1 MTISIADNS
10 PRISYTVGQGVTQTS
25 FTVPFEFFNN
35 TDLNVYVDG
44 TLKTITSHYTV
55 SGGDGST
62 GTISMS
68 VTGGSGGSTVVITR
82 DIALE
87 RTTDF
92 PVSGA
97 FNIVALNTELDRL
110 VAIAADLEDQANR
123 ALQLTD
129 FDAAVSLVL
138 PEVDTRKGKT
148 LAFNASTGAVEAGPS
163 ISDTQTVSAA
173 SADIALLADIQDGTT
188 ATNAITTVASNNA
201 NVTTVAG
208 ISSNVTTVAGNN
220 SNVTTVAGSISNVNT
235 VASNISSVNS
245 VATNIASV
253 VSVANDLAE
262 TVSEI
267 ETVAN
272 DLNESTSEIDTV
284 AQNIANVNTVGT
296 GISNVNTVASGI
308 SNINTV
314 AGIDANVT
322 TVAGISSNVST
333 VAGISSD
340 VTAVAGDATDIGTV
354 ATNIS
359 NVNAVGSN
367 ISNVNS
373 VASNASNIN
382 AVAADATD
390 IGTVAT
396 DISNVNTVAGISSNI
411 STVAGISSN
420 VTTVA
425 GISANVTTVAG
436 DTTNIAT
443 IATNLSGTDTIGTVA
458 GSITNVNNVGGSI
471 SNVNT
476 VANNLTS
483 VNAFG
488 NQYVISASAPS
499 SPNEGLLWF
508 DTTTDTMKVYNGS
521 SFQNAGSSVN
531 GTTNRVNYV
540 VGSSSGSYNGSTTV
554 FPATYDVGFLDVYL
568 NGVRLDPADFTATN
582 GSSVTLGSAATNG
595 DTVGIVGYGTFEL
608 ADHYNKTNSDARYAQ
623 LSGATFTGDISG
635 TNATLSGY
643 LRGPS
648 SFTIDP
654 ATHGDNTGTV
664 VIAGNLQV
672 DGTTTTINSTTLTV
686 DDKNIVIASGA
697 ADAAAANGS
706 GITVDGASATILYQS
721 SGDKWQFNKPIS
733 FANWTITESGGSLY
747 FATGG
752 TNKMKL
758 DASGNL
764 DVVGSVNSNATI
776 S

>member
-10 PRISYTVGQGVTQTS
+10 PRVSYTVGQGSTQTS

-35 TDLNVYVDG
+35 TDLNVFVDG
-44 TLKTITSHYTV
+44 TLKTITTHYTV

-62 GTISMS
+62 GSVSIS
-68 VTGGSGGSTVVITR
+68 VTGITGGSTVVITR

-97 FNIVALNTELDRL
+97 FNIVALNTELDRI
-110 VAIAADLEDQANR
+110 VAIAADLEDKASR

-138 PEVDTRKGKT
+138 PTVDTRKGKT

-163 ISDTQTVSAA
+163 ISDVQTVSAA
-173 SADIALLADIQDGTT
+173 STDIALLADIQDGTT
-188 ATNAITTVASNNA
+188 ATNAITIAASNNA
-201 NVTTVAG
+201 NIASVGAISTNVTTVAG
-208 ISSNVTTVAGNN
+208 IASNVTTVAGIA
-220 SNVTTVAGSISNVNT
+220 SNVTTVAGDTTHIQALGPISSNITTVAGAVTNVNT
-235 VASNISSVNS
+235 VATNIASVNS

-253 VSVANDLAE
+253 VAVASDLAE

-272 DLNESTSEIDTV
+272 DLAESTSEIDTV
-284 AQNIANVNTVGT
+284 ATNIANVNAVGNNIANVNTV
-296 GISNVNTVASGI
+296 
-308 SNINTV
+308 
-314 AGIDANVT
+314 
-322 TVAGISSNVST
+322 
-333 VAGISSD
+333 
-340 VTAVAGDATDIGTV
+340 
-354 ATNIS
+354 
-359 NVNAVGSN
+359 
-367 ISNVNS
+367 
-373 VASNASNIN
+373 ASNNSNIN

-390 IGTVAT
+390 IGTVASN
-396 DISNVNTVAGISSNI
+396 ISNVNAVGGVSANVTTVAGI
-411 STVAGISSN
+411 ASN

-436 DTTNIAT
+436 ATTNINTVAT
-443 IATNLSGTDTIGTVA
+443 DISGTNNIGTVA
-458 GSITNVNNVGGSI
+458 GAIANVNNTGGSI
-471 SNVNT
+471 ANVNI

-488 NQYVISASAPS
+488 NQYVISGSTPS
-499 SPNEGLLWF
+499 SPSEGLLWF
-508 DTTTDTMKVYNGS
+508 DTSSDTMKVYNGS

-531 GTTNRVNYV
+531 GTTNRSNYV
-540 VGSSSGSYNGSTTV
+540 VGTNSGSYNGSTTI
-554 FPATYDVGFLDVYL
+554 FPATYDAGFLDVFL

-582 GSSVTLGSAATNG
+582 GTSVTLDTAATSG
-595 DTVGIVGYGTFEL
+595 DTLSVVGYGTFVL
-608 ADHYNKTNSDARYAQ
+608 ADHYSKTQADARYAQ
-623 LSGATFTGDISG
+623 LSGATFTGDVSG

-643 LRGPS
+643 LRGPA

-654 ATHGDNTGTV
+654 AAHGDNTGTV

-686 DDKNIVIASGA
+686 DDKNIVVASGA
-697 ADAAAANGS
+697 ADAAAANGA
-706 GITVDGASATILYQS
+706 GLTVDGASATILYQS
-721 SGDKWQFNKPIS
+721 SGDKFLFNKPIGLGG
-733 FANWTITESGGSLY
+733 WTITETGGSLY

-752 TNKMKL
+752 VNKMKL

-764 DVVGSVNSNATI
+764 DVVGNVNTNATI

>member
-10 PRISYTVGQGVTQTS
+10 PRVSYTVGQGSTQTS

-35 TDLNVYVDG
+35 TDLNVFVDG
-44 TLKTITSHYTV
+44 TLKTITTHYTV

-62 GTISMS
+62 GSVSIS
-68 VTGGSGGSTVVITR
+68 VTGITGGSTVVITR

-97 FNIVALNTELDRL
+97 FNIVALNTELDRI
-110 VAIAADLEDQANR
+110 VAIAADLEDKASR

-138 PEVDTRKGKT
+138 PTVDTRKGKT

-163 ISDTQTVSAA
+163 ISDVQTVSAA
-173 SADIALLADIQDGTT
+173 STDIALLADIQDGTT
-188 ATNAITTVASNNA
+188 ATNAITIAASNNA
-201 NVTTVAG
+201 NIASVGAISTNVTTVAG
-208 ISSNVTTVAGNN
+208 IASNVTTVAGIA
-220 SNVTTVAGSISNVNT
+220 SNVTTVAGDTTHIQALGPISSNITTVAGAVTNVNT
-235 VASNISSVNS
+235 VATNIASVNS

-253 VSVANDLAE
+253 VAVASDLAE

-272 DLNESTSEIDTV
+272 DLAESTSEIDTV
-284 AQNIANVNTVGT
+284 ATNIANVNAVGNNIANVNTV
-296 GISNVNTVASGI
+296 
-308 SNINTV
+308 
-314 AGIDANVT
+314 
-322 TVAGISSNVST
+322 
-333 VAGISSD
+333 
-340 VTAVAGDATDIGTV
+340 
-354 ATNIS
+354 
-359 NVNAVGSN
+359 
-367 ISNVNS
+367 
-373 VASNASNIN
+373 ASNNSNIN

-390 IGTVAT
+390 IGTVASN
-396 DISNVNTVAGISSNI
+396 ISNVNAVGGVSANVTTVAGI
-411 STVAGISSN
+411 ASN

-436 DTTNIAT
+436 ATTNINTVAT
-443 IATNLSGTDTIGTVA
+443 DISGTNNIGTVA
-458 GSITNVNNVGGSI
+458 GAIANVNNTGGSI
-471 SNVNT
+471 ANVNI

-488 NQYVISASAPS
+488 NQYVISGSTPS
-499 SPNEGLLWF
+499 SPSEGLLWF
-508 DTTTDTMKVYNGS
+508 DTSSDTMKVYNGS

-531 GTTNRVNYV
+531 GTTNRSNYV
-540 VGSSSGSYNGSTTV
+540 VGTNSGSYNGSTTV
-554 FPATYDVGFLDVYL
+554 FPATYDAGFLDVFL

-582 GSSVTLGSAATNG
+582 GTSVTLDTAATSG
-595 DTVGIVGYGTFEL
+595 DTLSVVGYGTFVL
-608 ADHYNKTNSDARYAQ
+608 ADHYSKTQADARYAQ
-623 LSGATFTGDISG
+623 LSGATFTGDVSG

-643 LRGPS
+643 LRGPA

-654 ATHGDNTGTV
+654 AAHGDNTGTV

-686 DDKNIVIASGA
+686 DDKNIVVASGA
-697 ADAAAANGS
+697 ADAAAANGA
-706 GITVDGASATILYQS
+706 GLTVDGASATILYQS
-721 SGDKWQFNKPIS
+721 SGDKFLFNKPIGLGG
-733 FANWTITESGGSLY
+733 WTITETGGSLY

-752 TNKMKL
+752 VNKMKL

-764 DVVGSVNSNATI
+764 DVVGNVNTNATI

>member
-1 MTISIADNS
+1 MTITISDNS
-10 PRISYTVGQGVTQTS
+10 PRISYTVGKGVTQTS

-35 TDLNVYVDG
+35 ADLNVYIDG

-62 GTISMS
+62 GTVSMS
-68 VTGGSGGSTVVITR
+68 VTGGSGGSIVVITR

-110 VAIAADLEDQANR
+110 VAIAADLEDQASR

-129 FDAAVSLVL
+129 FDANVSLVL
-138 PEVDTRKGKT
+138 PTVDSRKGKT

-163 ISDTQTVSAA
+163 ITDVQTVSAA

-188 ATNAITTVASNNA
+188 ATNAITTAASNNANIATVGGISA

-208 ISSNVTTVAGNN
+208 IASNVSTVAGIASNVTTVAGDTTHIQALGPVSANI
-220 SNVTTVAGSISNVNT
+220 TTVAGAVNNVNT
-235 VASNISSVNS
+235 

-253 VSVANDLAE
+253 NTVATNIADVVAVAADLAE

-284 AQNIANVNTVGT
+284 AQNIANVNNVGNN
-296 GISNVNTVASGI
+296 ISNVNTVASNN
-308 SNINTV
+308 SNIN
-314 AGIDANVT
+314 
-322 TVAGISSNVST
+322 
-333 VAGISSD
+333 
-340 VTAVAGDATDIGTV
+340 AVAADATDIGTV

-359 NVNAVGSN
+359 NVNAVG
-367 ISNVNS
+367 
-373 VASNASNIN
+373 
-382 AVAADATD
+382 
-390 IGTVAT
+390 
-396 DISNVNTVAGISSNI
+396 
-411 STVAGISSN
+411 GISSN

-425 GISANVTTVAG
+425 GIASDVTAVANIQSNISTIAQSAA
-436 DTTNIAT
+436 TTNINTVA
-443 IATNLSGTDTIGTVA
+443 ADLNGSNTIGAVA
-458 GSITNVNNVGGSI
+458 GAITNVNNVGGSI

-483 VNAFG
+483 VNSFG
-488 NQYVISASAPS
+488 NQYVISANAPS
-499 SPNEGLLWF
+499 SPNDGLLWF
-508 DTTTDTMKVYNGS
+508 DTSSDTMKVYNGS

-540 VGSSSGSYNGSTTV
+540 VGTNSGSYNGSTTS
-554 FPATYDVGFLDVYL
+554 FPATYDAGYVDVYL
-568 NGVRLDPADFTATN
+568 NGVRLDPSDYTATN
-582 GSSVTLGSAATNG
+582 GSTVVLGTAATAGDTLG
-595 DTVGIVGYGTFEL
+595 VVGYGTFAL
-608 ADHYNKTNSDARYAQ
+608 SDHYNKTQSDARYAQ
-623 LSGATFTGDISG
+623 LSGADFGANQIKYANVYASASDLPNASTYHGYFAHTHNNGRAVFSHAGQYYNLVHEDSSG
-635 TNATLSGY
+635 N
-643 LRGPS
+643 
-648 SFTIDP
+648 
-654 ATHGDNTGTV
+654 V
-664 VIAGNLQV
+664 VIPGNLTV
-672 DGTTTTINSTTLTV
+672 SGTTTTVNSTTLDV
-686 DDKNIVIASGA
+686 ADKNITVANGA
-697 ADAAAANGS
+697 ADAAAADGA
-706 GITVDGASATILYQS
+706 GLTVDGASATILYTA
-721 SGDKWQFNKPIS
+721 SGDKWAFNKPI
-733 FANWTITESGGSLY
+733 ALGGWTITETGGSLY

-752 TNKMKL
+752 VNKMKL